1 MIVGFF
7 VKDMVT
13 DPVDIAMV
21 AAINETGH
29 PMRIKTIA
37 EFVESE
43 EILQH
48 LRNLGVNY
56 VQGYHISR
64 PQLLSEIF
72 LVYNN

>member
-13 DPVDIAMV
+13 DPVDVAMV

-43 EILQH
+43 EILQD
-48 LRNLGVNY
+48 LCKLGVNY
-56 VQGYHISR
+56 AQGYHINR

-72 LVYNN
+72 LTYNN

>member
-1 MIVGFF
+1 MIDGFF

-21 AAINETGH
+21 TAINVIGH
-29 PMRIKTIA
+29 PMIIKTIA

-43 EILQH
+43 EILQD
-48 LRNLGVNY
+48 LRKLGVNY

-72 LVYNN
+72 LAYNN